1 MIAALAFLL
10 LLFSLSTLLSR
21 IPEDVYDADDLVYT
35 NILCLVGSLLLSGSY
50 FAEAAATA
58 VIL

>member
-35 NILCLVGSLLLSGSY
+35 NILLSGS
-50 FAEAAATA
+50 
-58 VIL
+58 